1 MTQNETPFP
10 SCIILSE
17 TSDVIM
23 EETADPMQQLNEVW
37 ISSPFYYLVS
47 VERKQCDGNS
57 KCTLRIERSDQVRRC
72 GDQGNER
79 R

>member
-1 MTQNETPFP
+1 MTQNETPFL

-47 VERKQCDGNS
+47 VER
-57 KCTLRIERSDQVRRC
+57 
-72 GDQGNER
+72 
-79 R
+79 